1 MKEKAFGSECVYPS
15 IFNDYFLEAIYES
28 GYKDKVIYKDLD
40 NLSINLLNVK
50 VNMYSVNIFLSTIF
64 KHYKKVKFSV
74 LQVKKEYHTN
84 YYQLYNAKIAINYK
98 GVKWLMNLNVC
109 NAVEGF
115 LIGAYQ
121 TYTLKNL
128 KKKIMF
134 KQYKREELLVDLFYR
149 IINNLSVNARELYNL
164 YLLYYDNI
172 NFHDLGISLENI
184 FKVFCKNINCDSI
197 AYKINKLRNNRT
209 LKNKWILFKTINENI
224 NIEYEDIMCA
234 IYLIYLKLKERT
246 KKSL

>member
-1 MKEKAFGSECVYPS
+1 
-15 IFNDYFLEAIYES
+15 
-28 GYKDKVIYKDLD
+28 
-40 NLSINLLNVK
+40 
-50 VNMYSVNIFLSTIF
+50 
-64 KHYKKVKFSV
+64 
-74 LQVKKEYHTN
+74 
-84 YYQLYNAKIAINYK
+84 
-98 GVKWLMNLNVC
+98 
-109 NAVEGF
+109 
-115 LIGAYQ
+115 
-121 TYTLKNL
+121 
-128 KKKIMF
+128 MF